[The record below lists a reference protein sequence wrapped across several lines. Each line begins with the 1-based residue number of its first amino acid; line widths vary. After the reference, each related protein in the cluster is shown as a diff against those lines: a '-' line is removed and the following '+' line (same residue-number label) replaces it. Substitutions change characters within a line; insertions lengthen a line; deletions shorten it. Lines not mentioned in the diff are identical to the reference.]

1 MFVADL
7 FMIDLVYN
15 RPVLNR
21 LVHARRMF
29 TTHRVHYRPVTNR
42 SVMNVFCFEWSV
54 TSSGVVKG
62 GGKGPRRHLLEGS
75 KLLIK
80 N

>member
-7 FMIDLVYN
+7 FMIDQVHN
-15 RPVLNR
+15 RPVTNR
-21 LVHARRMF
+21 IVHARRMF
-29 TTHRVHYRPVTNR
+29 TTHHVHNRPVTNR
-42 SVMNVFCFEWSV
+42 SVMNVFCYEWSV
-54 TSSGVVKG
+54 TSSGLVKG
-62 GGKGPRRHLLEGS
+62 GEGLGQHHLEVS